1 MSSKSAENSTRHVMK
16 MAVGK
21 PFGIFLGAA
30 SLLLPAP
37 SLYAEEQLELS
48 PLDVKSQTQEKLTVS
63 TVKIELPTVTDSAEL
78 LKTLPGANV
87 NQNGPLTGIAQYRG
101 YFGSRVNVTVDN
113 MNIKPAGPNSMD
125 PPLSH
130 VPAALIESIT
140 LIRGIAP
147 VSTGLETIGG
157 TIIATPLSS
166 RFGSDGQMLQSGN
179 LSLGYN
185 TVSDGAM
192 GSVFASMANSS
203 HRLHASG
210 SIEQGDDYA
219 YPDGD
224 ITPSEYERKTYGLGY
239 GFQSSGGQTIGLD
252 YQYSDTGLT
261 GTPALPMDII
271 SASGGVFK
279 LDSTAD
285 FNDFGHLDVQ
295 LNYQDLEHV
304 MDNVTLRT
312 PPNMFMSGM
321 PMHRIATTD
330 VDGIGFRAVLTTTL
344 LDSEAK
350 FGLDGDTANHNA
362 LITDPTNPMFL
373 VDNFNDAERNRL
385 GVFAEWQ
392 EKPSDGWSMGAGA
405 RVTRIE
411 MDAGTVRHSGA
422 MMNLNIMTL
431 MSNFNNADRSQSD
444 TNFDL
449 TFSARY
455 PLTKEL
461 ELDLGVARKNR
472 SPSYQERYLW
482 VPLQSTGGLADG
494 NNYTGDINLK
504 PETSNQLELGLNW
517 NTGGAYLNPR
527 AFYHRIDNY
536 IQGIPSTDPAAIA
549 VSMMMSGTA
558 PLKFANVDATMYGLD
573 ADWGVRLSSD
583 WSLDG
588 IVSYT
593 RGTRD
598 DISDNLYRIA
608 PLNGLIAVTRSTK
621 SWSTSL
627 ETEVYASQ
635 DKVSE
640 TNKETASSGYGIV
653 NLRASYSPVPNL
665 SLGASIENLL
675 DKSYQQHLGGVNR
688 ASNNSIPVGTR
699 LYGPGT
705 NFAFNANFI
714 W

>member
-1 MSSKSAENSTRHVMK
+1 MIRKTRATSSTTQAN
-16 MAVGK
+16 ACK
-21 PFGIFLGAA
+21 PFAPVLGTI
-30 SLLLPAP
+30 SLLLATPF
-37 SLYAEEQLELS
+37 LNAEQMELS
-48 PLDVKSQTQEKLTVS
+48 PLDVKAEPGKTLTVS
-63 TVKIELPTVTDSAEL
+63 TIEIELPTVTDAAEL

-101 YFGSRVNVTVDN
+101 YFGDRVNVAVN
-113 MNIKPAGPNSMD
+113 GMNIKPAGPNSMD

-166 RFGSDGQMLQSGN
+166 SFGSDGQMQQSGN
-179 LSLGYN
+179 LALGYN
-185 TVSDGAM
+185 TVSSGTQA
-192 GSVFASMANSS
+192 SLFASMANSS
-203 HRLHASG
+203 HRFHASG
-210 SIEQGDDYA
+210 SAEQGDDYE

-224 ITPSEYERKTYGLGY
+224 ITPTEYKRNSFGLGY
-239 GFQSSGGQTIGLD
+239 GFQSSSGQTLGVD

-271 SASGGVFK
+271 SASGDTLK
-279 LDSTAD
+279 LASTTD
-285 FNDFGHLDVQ
+285 LSDFGNLEVQ

-312 PPNMFMSGM
+312 PPNMFMGGM
-321 PMHRIATTD
+321 PMNRIATTD
-330 VDGIGFRAVLTTTL
+330 VDGIGFQAVLTTAFQGGQT
-344 LDSEAK
+344 K

-362 LITDPTNPMFL
+362 IITDPTNPMFL
-373 VDNFNDAERNRL
+373 IDNFNDSERNRL
-385 GVFAEWQ
+385 GMFAEWQ
-392 EKPSDGWSMGAGA
+392 ENPNDSWSLGAGA
-405 RVTRIE
+405 RVTRVE
-411 MDAGTVRHSGA
+411 MDSGTVRHSMA
-422 MMNLNIMTL
+422 MMNANIREL
-431 MSNFNNADRSQSD
+431 MDNFNNADRSQSD
-444 TNFDL
+444 VNLDL
-449 TFSARY
+449 TFTASY
-455 PLTKEL
+455 PISQEL
-461 ELDLGVARKNR
+461 ELELGIARKNR

-482 VPLQSTGGLADG
+482 IPLQSTGGLADG

-517 NTGGAYLNPR
+517 HRNHVYLNPR
-527 AFYHRIDNY
+527 VFYHQIDDY
-536 IQGIPSTDPAAIA
+536 IQGVPDTDPAAMA

-573 ADWGVRLSSD
+573 ADWGVRFSPQ

-598 DISDNLYRIA
+598 DIDDNLYRIA
-608 PLNGLIAVTRSTK
+608 PLNGLIALTRS
-621 SWSTSL
+621 SSNWSTSL
-627 ETEVYASQ
+627 ETVAYASQ

-640 TNKETASSGYGIV
+640 TNKEASTAGYGIV
-653 NLRASYSPVPNL
+653 NLRASYNPIPNL
-665 SLGASIENLL
+665 TLGAAIENLL
-675 DKSYQQHLGGVNR
+675 DKRYQPHLGGVNR

-699 LYGPGT
+699 LYGSGT
-705 NFAFNANFI
+705 NIALNANFA